1 MLRLLTSCWSQ
12 EKNTEES
19 RRSVTLIII
28 GLENSGKS
36 VLSDALQ
43 RLLPTRM
50 EKYMQSDLTTLLLN
64 DCNVYVYDLNGDP
77 KSRELWPN
85 YYAQAHGIVF
95 VLDSSDLERMHEVKI
110 ILPSVLSDPRVAGK
124 PILLLANKQDKTGA
138 LLTEDIA
145 KHLLLERL
153 VKETKSMCRV
163 ESCSAIINFQTA
175 YHQSIIEGVRWL
187 LATIG
192 DKYEELCTR
201 QQQYEVG
208 ISSTLSNRICKGFRR
223 LTGRRYFSRF
233 YTRLKVSKNKRL
245 DFSHHSGEVKPLKPI
260 LQKEGLRIRPKKN
273 ISVTFALDEPVEEE
287 ECSVGSKDQNAT
299 GLHCS
304 QKDNCIPAAYIDDYL
319 FEDPIEGKIMDPW
332 EIEGLLLDN
341 SCDDSLSI
349 CDF

>member
-124 PILLLANKQDKTGA
+124 PILLLLGK
-138 LLTEDIA
+138 
-145 KHLLLERL
+145 L
-153 VKETKSMCRV
+153 VKETKSLCRV

-192 DKYEELCTR
+192 TR
-201 QQQYEVG
+201 QL
-208 ISSTLSNRICKGFRR
+208 SSTLSNRICKGFRR

-260 LQKEGLRIRPKKN
+260 LQNLAIQ
-273 ISVTFALDEPVEEE
+273 T
-287 ECSVGSKDQNAT
+287 T
-299 GLHCS
+299 
-304 QKDNCIPAAYIDDYL
+304 
-319 FEDPIEGKIMDPW
+319 
-332 EIEGLLLDN
+332 
-341 SCDDSLSI
+341 
-349 CDF
+349 

>member
-1 MLRLLTSCWSQ
+1 MITDLFETINKTLLILDL
-12 EKNTEES
+12 KL
-19 RRSVTLIII
+19 SV
-28 GLENSGKS
+28 
-36 VLSDALQ
+36 
-43 RLLPTRM
+43 LPTRM
-50 EKYMQSDLTTLLLN
+50 EKYIQSDLITLLLN
-64 DCNVYVYDLNGDP
+64 DCNVYIYDLNGDP

-110 ILPSVLSDPRVAGK
+110 VLPSVLSDPRVAGK

-145 KHLLLERL
+145 EHLLLERL
-153 VKETKSMCRV
+153 VRETKSMCRV

-187 LATIG
+187 LSTIG

-223 LTGRRYFSRF
+223 LTKRCYFGRF

-245 DFSHHSGEVKPLKPI
+245 DFSQHSEEVKPLKPI
-260 LQKEGLRIRPKKN
+260 LQKEGLRIKPKKN
-273 ISVTFALDEPVEEE
+273 ISVTFALDEPMEEE
-287 ECSVGSKDQNAT
+287 ACFMGSEDQNAT
-299 GLHCS
+299 ELYCS
-304 QKDNCIPAAYIDDYL
+304 QRGFTPTAYIDDYL
-319 FEDPIEGKIMDPW
+319 FEGNAAELVLGHNFEISPI
-332 EIEGLLLDN
+332 
-341 SCDDSLSI
+341 LSRNRLY
-349 CDF
+349 